1 MSVFSFSS
9 NRTTVIKEISDTIV
23 ASANGGIEKLV
34 RLFDIEG
41 TPITTVMSTEY
52 GYNFSFRNICNILRE
67 LLGINISDRIITA
80 VLAFI
85 SVALLLIAF
94 ETQEKWKELLSYT
107 LLLILIPS
115 FSGGYVTLFL
125 FIPFI
130 EFLNNKA
137 DNKNLSKGSG
147 MELFYALIMLLI
159 LTPWALPDVQR
170 FSIDIQPG
178 PLTGSFLLYFLCIFA
193 FTLLM
198 LIEGAACL
206 AVKCRKAKNR
216 R

>member
-1 MSVFSFSS
+1 MV
-9 NRTTVIKEISDTIV
+9 
-23 ASANGGIEKLV
+23 LV
-34 RLFDIEG
+34 
-41 TPITTVMSTEY
+41 
-52 GYNFSFRNICNILRE
+52 
-67 LLGINISDRIITA
+67 
-80 VLAFI
+80 FI
-85 SVALLLIAF
+85 SMALLLTAF
-94 ETQEKWKELLSYT
+94 KTQEKWKELLSYT

-125 FIPFI
+125 FVPFI

-159 LTPWALPDVQR
+159 LTPWALPVVQR

-178 PLTGSFLLYFLCIFA
+178 PLTGSFLLYFLCIFT

-206 AVKCRKAKNR
+206 AVKCRKTKTGDKG
-216 R
+216 